1 MNRLI
6 LSRFFSGLFV
16 VFLLS
21 SRAIASPST
30 DDEVDSEVQVV
41 SGISLPHW
49 AEGECQENF
58 DMSSWPGV
66 VKIWLEQENLRSL
79 ISDPETPEPERQSLK
94 RILAMQRA
102 WRVKA

>member
-1 MNRLI
+1 MKRLI

-58 DMSSWPGV
+58 DMSIWPGA

>member
-58 DMSSWPGV
+58 DMR
-66 VKIWLEQENLRSL
+66 IWQDMAGTGEPAF
-79 ISDPETPEPERQSLK
+79 SDL
-94 RILAMQRA
+94 
-102 WRVKA
+102 

>member
-16 VFLLS
+16 VSLLS

-58 DMSSWPGV
+58 DMSIWPGA

>member
-58 DMSSWPGV
+58 DMSIWPGA

>member
-6 LSRFFSGLFV
+6 LSCFFSGLFV

-58 DMSSWPGV
+58 DMSIWPGA